1 MANNQRR
8 TPGQRRAKPAP
19 RTNTPNVVYTPG
31 RDFNRNR
38 LILNLITVAA
48 VAFAIFLGL
57 SIFFKVENVTVTGAT
72 HYSEWTVYEASDIQ
86 EGDNLLFF
94 GQATASSKII
104 AALPYVT
111 AVRFEIHLPGT
122 VNIIIEEAPVAYSI
136 LCEDG
141 TWWLMTSQ
149 GRLVEQVSAAVA
161 VDHPRID
168 GVTLRSPAV
177 GSQAVAAE
185 SGQGAVT
192 GADRLTMALGLVSQ
206 LEANE
211 LFDRVASV
219 DVTNL
224 QTMEFWCG
232 QQHQVKLGDG
242 NFLPEKIAAVRDVL
256 DKMNQYQSGIIDASK
271 VTEDIDG
278 ISIPCYPFPD

>member
-8 TPGQRRAKPAP
+8 TPGQRRAQPAP
-19 RTNTPNVVYTPG
+19 RKQTPNVVYTPG
-31 RDFNRNR
+31 REFNRSR

-48 VAFAIFLGL
+48 VAFAVFLGL
-57 SIFFKVENVTVTGAT
+57 SIFFKVETVTVTGAE
-72 HYSEWTVYEASDIQ
+72 HYSEWTIYEASGIQ

-104 AALPYVT
+104 ADLPYVT
-111 AVRFEIHLPGT
+111 SVRFQIQLPGT

-149 GRLVEQVSAAVA
+149 GRLAEQVSAAVA

-168 GVTLRSPAV
+168 GVTLRGPSV
-177 GSQAVAAE
+177 GAQAVAAE
-185 SGQGAVT
+185 DGQTAIT
-192 GADRLTMALGLVSQ
+192 GADRLAMALAMVSR

-211 LFDRVASV
+211 LFDRVTSV
-219 DVTNL
+219 DVSMLQNL
-224 QTMEFWCG
+224 EFWCG
-232 QQHQVKLGDG
+232 QQFQVKLGDG
-242 NFLPEKIAAVRDVL
+242 NYLPEKIAAVRGVL
-256 DKMNQYQSGIIDASK
+256 EKMNQYQSGIIDASK
-271 VTEDIDG
+271 VTEDIEG